1 MRIYEKEERLALLTA
16 DRRNLHKI
24 PEYGYDLP
32 ETRKYIMNVLQETSP
47 DVLEM
52 CDEGIKAVYFAKT
65 DEPAIAFRSD
75 MDALK
80 QEERTG
86 CAFAS
91 KHPGMMHACGHDG
104 HMATLL
110 MLARILD
117 GRRSQLRRS
126 IVLLFQPAE
135 ENFGGAR
142 RMIQAGALEN
152 PKVGEIYGM
161 HMMPQ
166 IPKGKIGC
174 KSGALMSLVDAMR
187 IVFLGKSAH
196 GAAPQQGNDAICAM
210 AHFVLSCQSAI
221 ARRISPF
228 EPSVFTVGTV
238 QAGTAFNIVANRA
251 EITASTRGYSHETA
265 HMLREIIDA
274 SIDSANRLY
283 GTRSEKDVWVSYPAV
298 VNDAEK
304 TDLLRRLA
312 GDLWMDAEP
321 VTVSEDFSEFQKEIP
336 GVYFFL
342 GYGDAEHH
350 AALHSAD
357 FDFDETALLTGAE
370 IYERLAFRDM
380 RA

>member
-1 MRIYEKEERLALLTA
+1 MRIYAKEERLKLLTE
-16 DRRNLHKI
+16 DRRSLHRI

-32 ETRKYIMNVLQETSP
+32 ETRKYIMNALRETKP

-52 CDEGIKAVYFAKT
+52 CDEGIKAVYFA
-65 DEPAIAFRSD
+65 DASAPAIAFRSD

-80 QEERTG
+80 QEERSG
-86 CAFAS
+86 CVFAS
-91 KHPGMMHACGHDG
+91 THPGMMHACGHDG

-110 MLARILD
+110 MLARIID
-117 GRRSQLRRS
+117 GRRSQLARS

-135 ENFGGAR
+135 ENFGGAL
-142 RMIQAGALEN
+142 RMIRAGALES

-174 KSGALMSLVDAMR
+174 KSGALMSLVDAIR
-187 IVFLGKSAH
+187 IVFTGKSAH
-196 GAAPQQGNDAICAM
+196 GASPQQGNDAICAM
-210 AHFVLSCQSAI
+210 AHFILSCQSAI

-265 HMLREIIDA
+265 QMLREIIDA
-274 SIDSANRLY
+274 SIDGANRLY
-283 GTRSEKDVWVSYPAV
+283 GTQCETDVWVSYPAV
-298 VNDAEK
+298 INDAEK
-304 TDLLRRLA
+304 TKFLRQVA
-312 GDLWMDAEP
+312 GDLWVDAEP

-342 GYGDAEHH
+342 GYGDTEHH

-357 FDFDETALLTGAE
+357 FDFDEAALLTGVE
-370 IYERLAFRDM
+370 IYERLAFRDVQ
-380 RA
+380 A